1 MDQLWAANGVAL
13 SPDEDFILV
22 CELESS
28 KILKVWLTRDKYG
41 QLETFAEALPGMPDN
56 LSSDDNGVW
65 AALAIT
71 ADPENP
77 FQSMSQFPL
86 LRKFVAR
93 CLSLVYLLFST
104 IDNIYPND
112 FSKSIAYKSGSFGLI
127 SCLLPSRATILR
139 FDWKGNIVAAY
150 HTFDGSL
157 YTHVLDLDGH
167 LYLGSLTQSYI
178 AKVVRQNHL

>member
-1 MDQLWAANGVAL
+1 MAVAKNGDFYFTDSSSDYGLDKILIDIIANPSGRLIHYSRKTGELTVLLDQLWAANGVAL

-56 LSSDDNGVW
+56 LSPDDNGVW

-77 FQSMSQFPL
+77 FILQSMAQ
-86 LRKFVAR
+86 
-93 CLSLVYLLFST
+93 
-104 IDNIYPND
+104 
-112 FSKSIAYKSGSFGLI
+112 
-127 SCLLPSRATILR
+127 LP
-139 FDWKGNIVAAY
+139 F
-150 HTFDGSL
+150 
-157 YTHVLDLDGH
+157 
-167 LYLGSLTQSYI
+167 
-178 AKVVRQNHL
+178 